1 MCPHRSGNRL
11 PFQKRYRFGYHGRVM
26 NATEAQAINA
36 IRMLA
41 VDAVEAA
48 RSGHPGMPMGMAPTA
63 YVLWSEFLRH
73 HPDHPHWPDRDRFVL
88 SAGHGSMLIYSL
100 LHLAGYD
107 LPLEELKRFRQW
119 GSQTPG
125 HPELGHTV
133 GVEVTTGPLGQGIS
147 TAVGLALAET
157 KLAAEFNRPD
167 HTIVGHHTYVI
178 ASDGDLM
185 EGVSSEA
192 SSLAGH
198 WQLGRLIVFWDDNHI
213 SIDGSTDL
221 SFTEDV
227 RLRYQAYGWQILEV
241 TDGNDLDQLRQAI
254 RAAQADPRP
263 SLIAVRT
270 VIGFG
275 SPVAGTSK
283 AHSDPLGADNIAL
296 TRQALGWTH
305 APFEIPEAV
314 YQAYRGP
321 RTAQLY
327 ATWNSALSR
336 YRAAFPQ
343 EAAQLE
349 RRWSGHLPQGWA
361 EGLPTFE
368 AGSKLATRAASG
380 QTLNALAPQLPEL
393 LGGSADLTPS
403 NNTKA
408 TGMDNFSPQTP
419 TGRYIRY
426 GVREHGMTTILNGL
440 NLHGGYRAYGGTF
453 MVFAD
458 YMRPAVRLA
467 ALMGTPSI
475 YVLTHDSIAVGEDG
489 PTHQPIEQIMSLRAI
504 PNLWVLRPAD
514 ANETAMAWQL
524 ALQRRDG
531 PVVLALT
538 RQPLVTL
545 EAAAAHRALQGGYV
559 LADAAQPR
567 ACLVATGSE
576 VSLALEAQK
585 RLAELGLAVR
595 VVSLPC
601 WEVFEAQPAEYRA
614 QVLPPGLP
622 TVSVEAGTTLGW
634 ARYAQRQVGL
644 DRFGASAPFAE
655 VYPRLGFTPE
665 RLVAEVQSLLGQ

>member
-1 MCPHRSGNRL
+1 MGIM
-11 PFQKRYRFGYHGRVM
+11 GTVM
-26 NATEAQAINA
+26 NATEALAINA

-48 RSGHPGMPMGMAPTA
+48 RSGHPGMPMGMAPAA

-100 LHLAGYD
+100 LHLSGYD
-107 LPLEELKRFRQW
+107 LSLEELKRFRQW

-133 GVEVTTGPLGQGIS
+133 GIEVTTGPLGQGIS

-157 KLAAEFNRPD
+157 KLSAEFNRPD
-167 HTIVGHHTYVI
+167 HAVLGHHTYVI

-198 WQLGRLIVFWDDNHI
+198 WQLGRLIVLWDDNHI
-213 SIDGSTDL
+213 SIDGSTEL

-270 VIGFG
+270 IIGFG

-283 AHSDPLGADNIAL
+283 AHSDPLGAENIAL
-296 TRQALGWTH
+296 TRQSLGWDY
-305 APFEIPEAV
+305 APFEIPEAA

-327 ATWNSALSR
+327 ASWNAALSR

-349 RRWSGHLPQGWA
+349 RRWLGELPSDWMQPI
-361 EGLPTFE
+361 PTFE

-380 QTLNALAPQLPEL
+380 QILNALAPQLPEL
-393 LGGSADLTPS
+393 IGGSADLTPS
-403 NNTKA
+403 NNTRA
-408 TGMDNFSPQTP
+408 TGMDNFTPQTP

-458 YMRPAVRLA
+458 YMRPAIRLA

-475 YVLTHDSIAVGEDG
+475 FVLTHDSIAVGEDG

-524 ALQRRDG
+524 SLQRRDG

-545 EAAAAHRALQGGYV
+545 AADITRGALQGGYILSEV
-559 LADAAQPR
+559 DHPQAA
-567 ACLVATGSE
+567 LVATGSE
-576 VSLALEAQK
+576 VGLALEAQK
-585 RLAELGLAVR
+585 LLAERSIAVR

-601 WEVFEAQPAEYRA
+601 WELFESQPAEYRA
-614 QVLPPGLP
+614 QVLPVGLP
-622 TVSVEAGTTLGW
+622 AVSVEAGTTLGW

-655 VYPRLGFTPE
+655 VYPRLGFTPA